1 MSTFPLKK
9 RRSLLWQ
16 RAPRIAASFL
26 SVPCPAPA
34 CSNGAHLSLL
44 GSLLVC
50 RHPLDLVLTL
60 HIPSGRRIPPVR
72 RRDSAMRPTTP
83 HDSSDV
89 PFEPLSADQD
99 AVTSWTAADPS
110 LMAFEGQPP
119 PPAETKP
126 SVGVGEDFPILLGN
140 ILRQQDLQQQ
150 QVQSR
155 CSSR

>member
-1 MSTFPLKK
+1 MATFPLEKAYL
-9 RRSLLWQ
+9 SLCCGRQL
-16 RAPRIAASFL
+16 APRIAASFL

-34 CSNGAHLSLL
+34 CSNVAHLSLL
-44 GSLLVC
+44 WSLLVC
-50 RHPLDLVLTL
+50 RHPLGLVLTL
-60 HIPSGRRIPPVR
+60 HIRIVPRIPPV

-119 PPAETKP
+119 PAETKP
-126 SVGVGEDFPILLGN
+126 SVGGGGDFPILLGN
-140 ILRQQDLQQQ
+140 ILQ
-150 QVQSR
+150 
-155 CSSR
+155 